1 MNRFVSPKVKNREKK
16 SNEIQLKSTKNST
29 IEEVM
34 RLKIIDL
41 NNSSKSKES
50 EIVQGSSCL
59 IEEIEW
65 TTVNANHNKK
75 TRVEMSPLRLG

>member
-34 RLKIIDL
+34 RLKLIDL

-50 EIVQGSSCL
+50 EI
-59 IEEIEW
+59 I
-65 TTVNANHNKK
+65 
-75 TRVEMSPLRLG
+75 